1 MVNINVFIV
10 GIRENKVISTN
21 SFVVD
26 AMLPTMVKHVDIWT
40 LELVTIQAFHLWQEK
55 SRKLKQLLLL
65 KIIYYFAIT

>member
-26 AMLPTMVKHVDIWT
+26 AMLPTMVKHVDI
-40 LELVTIQAFHLWQEK
+40 
-55 SRKLKQLLLL
+55 
-65 KIIYYFAIT
+65 